1 MQISKT
7 TIDGVLILEPKIFE
21 DSRGYFFESYNQKKF
36 NLAHNQD
43 YCFVQDNQSI
53 SSRGTLRGIHFQ
65 IEPMAQAKLI
75 QVLEGEIY
83 DVAVDLRK
91 DSKTYCQWVSV
102 KLSSFNH
109 HQLFIPEGFG
119 HAFLTISDT
128 AKIMY
133 KVSKHYSKEHEKVIR
148 YDDPKLNI
156 EWPLDDIKLS
166 IKDKNAGFISDS
178 IKYF

>member
-1 MQISKT
+1 MQVSKT
-7 TIDGVLILEPKIFE
+7 TIEGVRIIEPKIFE

-36 NLAHNQD
+36 NLANSQD
-43 YCFVQDNQSI
+43 YRFVQDNQSI

-65 IEPMAQAKLI
+65 MEPMAQAKI
-75 QVLEGEIY
+75 VQVLEGEIY

-102 KLSSFNH
+102 KLSSSNH
-109 HQLFIPEGFG
+109 YQLFIPEGFG
-119 HAFLTISDT
+119 HAFLTMSHT

-178 IKYF
+178 ITYF